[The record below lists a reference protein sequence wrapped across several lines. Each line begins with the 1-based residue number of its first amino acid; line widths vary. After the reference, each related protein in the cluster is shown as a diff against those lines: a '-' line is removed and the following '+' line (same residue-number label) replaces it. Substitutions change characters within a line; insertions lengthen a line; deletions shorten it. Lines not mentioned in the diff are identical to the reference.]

1 MTNYKLVLQRE
12 TCCTLRA
19 NASKVIVA
27 MTRDEMSDM
36 SLEVGGL
43 MKRRRVVML
52 PQTDI
57 AHKRVVMGIFVD
69 GEQLLDIRE

>member
-1 MTNYKLVLQRE
+1 
-12 TCCTLRA
+12 
-19 NASKVIVA
+19 